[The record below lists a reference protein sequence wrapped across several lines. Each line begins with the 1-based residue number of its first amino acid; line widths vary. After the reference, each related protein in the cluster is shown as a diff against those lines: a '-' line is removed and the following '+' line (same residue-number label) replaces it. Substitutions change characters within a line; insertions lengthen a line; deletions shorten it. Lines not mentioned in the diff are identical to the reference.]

1 MKSLKMTKHDCTR
14 KIEQIR
20 FYTTDDEVCKTIGI
34 SKPTLYVRLRQSN
47 WKVSEIYLIERLKL

>member
-1 MKSLKMTKHDCTR
+1 MTKHDCTR

-20 FYTTDDEVCKTIGI
+20 FYTTDDEVCKAIGI